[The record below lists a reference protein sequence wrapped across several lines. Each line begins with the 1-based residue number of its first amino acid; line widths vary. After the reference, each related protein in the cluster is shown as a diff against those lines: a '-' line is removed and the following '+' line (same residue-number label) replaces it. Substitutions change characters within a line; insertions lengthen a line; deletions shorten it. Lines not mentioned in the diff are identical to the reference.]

1 MSTVTAEN
9 PLGLT
14 CISICVAFSSGLGLK
29 RRALAPLDKNSATGS
44 AQPSGFCVL
53 VEFLSACSLAVCRA
67 DHLSIGLFRHPE
79 PWDSS
84 STMVETHTWK
94 CRQGP
99 LPCWEGVELVVRNQ
113 VPHLR
118 VGYTGSSVVTGPHWG
133 VSKTAEQVLFLKSPV
148 LCLHT

>member
-1 MSTVTAEN
+1 MWLFPRGWGSNAGPWLRYTRTQ
-9 PLGLT
+9 PLVL
-14 CISICVAFSSGLGLK
+14 
-29 RRALAPLDKNSATGS
+29 
-44 AQPSGFCVL
+44 QPSP
-53 VEFLSACSLAVCRA
+53 LASVCWWNSYPHSVWQCA

-133 VSKTAEQVLFLKSPV
+133 VRQPNKCLSSRVPFYASIRNTLFHRMYS
-148 LCLHT
+148 